1 MKTFRLL
8 ANHTSTSGLVPA
20 LYCHHPLTPW
30 DIHQSHCWISQPFSQ
45 SDCAPHW
52 VIHGPANVDQQVQHL
67 LPSRSARKGHQHLH
81 PAAATSSPFHLKRRH
96 PRDTGSHLF
105 FHEHWTWML
114 HSSKVFS
121 AWRYDSQ
128 NTPSLSLSV
137 SATASDFPGLISN
150 GHRKHHMS
158 MSCTKYTAKNVI
170 IVQPTIHLIKLHCAS
185 KPYGDP
191 ELNMFSS
198 HAIKCRDRLGVT
210 HLNIRVLVR
219 KPTG

>member
-8 ANHTSTSGLVPA
+8 ANHTSASGLVPA

-30 DIHQSHCWISQPFSQ
+30 DIHQSHCWISQPLSQ

-52 VIHGPANVDQQVQHL
+52 VLHGPANVDQQVQHL

-81 PAAATSSPFHLKRRH
+81 PAAATSSPVHLNVGIH
-96 PRDTGSHLF
+96 VTQDHTSYFMNTEL
-105 FHEHWTWML
+105 ML

-170 IVQPTIHLIKLHCAS
+170 IVQPTIHLIKPHCAS

>member
-8 ANHTSTSGLVPA
+8 ANHTSASGLVPA

-52 VIHGPANVDQQVQHL
+52 VLHGPANADQQVQHL

-81 PAAATSSPFHLKRRH
+81 PAAATSSPVHLNVGIH
-96 PRDTGSHLF
+96 VTQDHTSYFMNTEL
-105 FHEHWTWML
+105 ML

-170 IVQPTIHLIKLHCAS
+170 IVQPTIHLIKPHCAS

>member
-1 MKTFRLL
+1 MQINKCSTSCLPGALVKDINTSTLQLL
-8 ANHTSTSGLVPA
+8 RHHPSISNVGIHVTQDHTSYFMNTEL
-20 LYCHHPLTPW
+20 
-30 DIHQSHCWISQPFSQ
+30 
-45 SDCAPHW
+45 
-52 VIHGPANVDQQVQHL
+52 
-67 LPSRSARKGHQHLH
+67 
-81 PAAATSSPFHLKRRH
+81 
-96 PRDTGSHLF
+96 
-105 FHEHWTWML
+105 ML

>member
-8 ANHTSTSGLVPA
+8 ANHTSASGLVPA

-52 VIHGPANVDQQVQHL
+52 VLHGPANVDQQVQHL

-81 PAAATSSPFHLKRRH
+81 PAAATSSPVHLNVGIH
-96 PRDTGSHLF
+96 VTQDHTSYFMNTEL
-105 FHEHWTWML
+105 ML

-170 IVQPTIHLIKLHCAS
+170 IVQPTIHLIKPHCAS